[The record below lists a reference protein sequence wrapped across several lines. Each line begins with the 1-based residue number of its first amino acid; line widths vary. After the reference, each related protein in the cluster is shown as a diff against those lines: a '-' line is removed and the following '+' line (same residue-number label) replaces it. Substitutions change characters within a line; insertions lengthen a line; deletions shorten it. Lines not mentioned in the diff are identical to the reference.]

1 MSWREKHHSHDAK
14 NKERIRLVY
23 IRKVKELVRKI
34 FLSTMI
40 MNHQAKK
47 NKTTKYR
54 ALSPPPSSSSSLSGK
69 LFFLSFLLSFFF
81 VGERMKKRKRNK
93 PF

>member
-47 NKTTKYR
+47 
-54 ALSPPPSSSSSLSGK
+54 K
-69 LFFLSFLLSFFF
+69 LQNIELYH
-81 VGERMKKRKRNK
+81 RHHHHHHR
-93 PF
+93 